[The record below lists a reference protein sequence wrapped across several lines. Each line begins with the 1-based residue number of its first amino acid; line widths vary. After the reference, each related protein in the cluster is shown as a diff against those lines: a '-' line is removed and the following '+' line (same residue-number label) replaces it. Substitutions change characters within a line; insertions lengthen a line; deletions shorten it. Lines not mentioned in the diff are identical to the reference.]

1 MTTEAAAIVTA
12 QTEQL
17 AQAAEQQSADD
28 TALTA
33 ATETAAGETTDGET
47 PPAAKAEG
55 DNADGN
61 DTTDS
66 SLETY
71 ADFTLPEGVT
81 LNEGLLEQAAPLFKE
96 LGLNQEQAQKLV
108 DFQASQ
114 VEAGQQG
121 QMDAFNQ
128 LKNDWVDQAKKDPE
142 IGGEKFDENIGIAK
156 EALTKFGS
164 EGLTKLLNDFGMG
177 NHPEMIRF
185 MAKVG
190 RLTKEDVPDDSGNPV
205 GKPRDHVGILYPQ
218 KS

>member
-12 QTEQL
+12 QTEQQ

-33 ATETAAGETTDGET
+33 AVETTEGETADGET
-47 PPAAKAEG
+47 PPADKADG

-61 DTTDS
+61 DTKDS
-66 SLETY
+66 SLEAY
-71 ADFTLPEGVT
+71 ADFTLPEGMT
-81 LNEGLLEQAAPLFKE
+81 LNDGLLEQAAPLFKE

-108 DFQASQ
+108 DFQAAQ

-142 IGGEKFDENIGIAK
+142 IGGDKFDETIGIAK
-156 EALTKFGS
+156 EAMTKFGS

-185 MAKVG
+185 MANVG
-190 RLTKEDVPDDSGNPV
+190 KLTKEDSPGETGNPV
-205 GKPRDHVGILYPQ
+205 GKPRDHVGVLYPE